1 MTAAPSKA
9 HALPDDRLVVARLR
23 AGDPAAGQDLVERY
37 APRLHAMLVHLCQ
50 GDHDQ
55 AAEFTQE
62 AFARAW
68 ERLNQFAGDSSFYTW
83 LYRLARNRAIDL
95 LARKRPLARDLA
107 QHAAFNNA
115 ASSEATPSQAT
126 ARAELV
132 AAVRDALAQLDAEAR
147 EIILLRDF
155 DQLDYEAIAQTL
167 GIALG
172 TVKSRLSRAR
182 GALRDT
188 LAGRIVPEDLV

>member
-23 AGDPAAGQDLVERY
+23 AGDPAAAQDLVERY

-132 AAVRDALAQLDAEAR
+132 AAVRDALAQLDVEAR

>member
-1 MTAAPSKA
+1 MTAAPSKV
-9 HALPDDRLVVARLR
+9 HAPPDDRAVVARLR
-23 AGDPAAGQDLVERY
+23 AGEPAAAHDLVDRY

-50 GDHDQ
+50 GDHDL

-68 ERLNQFAGDSSFYTW
+68 ERLGQFAGESSFYTW

-107 QHAAFNNA
+107 QHAAHNNSI
-115 ASSEATPSQAT
+115 SSDATPSQAT

-132 AAVRDALAQLDAEAR
+132 TAVRDALAQLDAEAR

-167 GIALG
+167 DIALG

-182 GALRDT
+182 GALRDK